1 MDIRKSI
8 AKKGYA
14 NKVPLVVRLEKV
26 DNEYRHFIMVD
37 GGHRL
42 TALLEERR
50 SRFPDMDLVR
60 NDANLAKAY
69 IESSMVDVRVLSS
82 LIPVSYYGEIAQLFN
97 ELNEQYAQ
105 SHISDVIRK
114 FHHGAAERCLAWRAE
129 ELLQEWIV
137 KTYKD
142 IAPSTEDLQAKY
154 NELFQ
159 YLKSATGRMAFKI
172 KKEDRIKA
180 ACSLATVRCTKEL
193 KESLAT
199 IAAWI
204 KDDLLE
210 RVAEESSAPMDTWR
224 FNSKTLHWYDSKGSR
239 EASSF
244 YCIAKQP
251 NPDLKVHPHLP
262 FI

>member
-1 MDIRKSI
+1 
-8 AKKGYA
+8 
-14 NKVPLVVRLEKV
+14 
-26 DNEYRHFIMVD
+26 
-37 GGHRL
+37 
-42 TALLEERR
+42 
-50 SRFPDMDLVR
+50 
-60 NDANLAKAY
+60 
-69 IESSMVDVRVLSS
+69 
-82 LIPVSYYGEIAQLFN
+82 
-97 ELNEQYAQ
+97 
-105 SHISDVIRK
+105 
-114 FHHGAAERCLAWRAE
+114 
-129 ELLQEWIV
+129 
-137 KTYKD
+137 
-142 IAPSTEDLQAKY
+142 
-154 NELFQ
+154 
-159 YLKSATGRMAFKI
+159 MAFKI

-180 ACSLATVRCTKEL
+180 ACSLATVQCTKEL

-244 YCIAKQP
+244 YRIAKQP